1 MEQYETPIMEVIDF
15 GNRVDT
21 IVESAID
28 KGDNNSPFEGP
39 SGF

>member
-1 MEQYETPIMEVIDF
+1 MEKYETPIIEVIDF

-28 KGDNNSPFEGP
+28 KDDENKEMIYPTF
-39 SGF
+39 

>member
-15 GNRVDT
+15 GTKIDT

-28 KGDNNSPFEGP
+28 KDDENKEMIYPTF
-39 SGF
+39 